1 MQCSCLVVYM
11 RLPLINKTSSVVL
24 MALLF
29 NLLVNVLSCAD
40 VFECKQGENSTEVV
54 NILVNMVKIFI
65 LFPNYNFKN
74 DLPLNFA
81 SVCALAPGMALV
93 VEH

>member
-1 MQCSCLVVYM
+1 ME
-11 RLPLINKTSSVVL
+11 
-24 MALLF
+24 LLF

-65 LFPNYNFKN
+65 LFQNYNFKN

-93 VEH
+93 VEHWKEQCIQEMLTHTASLSYGKVLL